1 MAEKTAIRTTKRS
14 AGLYVHVPFCRKKCP
29 YCSFHSHPPQP
40 GDYALFTEA
49 VLAQLRLL
57 AREPS
62 VQALHFATIFF
73 GGGTPSLLPPA
84 QLSQLLHACR
94 QELHCAKQAE
104 TSIEVN
110 PGTVDAPT
118 LHALR
123 QAGFNR
129 LSLGV
134 QSFHDRELELLGR
147 IHSARQAE
155 LAYIEARR
163 AGFDNI
169 SMDLICGLPGQSPAD
184 WRGSLEKALSL
195 EPEHLSLY
203 ELSVEVPSPFHQ
215 ALGRGALRLP
225 DEDAVLAMMA
235 ANGALT
241 RASGLVRYEISNYA
255 RHGFFCRH
263 NIGYWQNDSYLGLGP
278 GAVSALEGRRY
289 SAIADLAR
297 YHRLALANEP
307 AWHEEERLDTERAF
321 RETVIMGLRMLRG
334 VCARTLRRRYH
345 LDLHSYYGPVLER
358 LVEQGLLNW
367 RGDRLALTARGL
379 PLANQVMAELV

>member
-1 MAEKTAIRTTKRS
+1 MAEENTVPEAERS

-49 VLAQLRLL
+49 VLAQLHLL

-84 QLSQLLHACR
+84 RLAQLLQACR
-94 QELHCAKQAE
+94 QKLHCAAQAE

-110 PGTVDAPT
+110 PGTVDAPI

-134 QSFHDRELELLGR
+134 QSFRDRELELLGR
-147 IHSARQAE
+147 IHNAREAE
-155 LAYIEARR
+155 LAYAEARR

-169 SMDLICGLPGQSPAD
+169 SIDLIYGLPGQSPTN

-195 EPEHLSLY
+195 GPEHLSLY
-203 ELSVEVPSPFHQ
+203 ELSAEAPSPFYQ

-225 DEDAVLAMMA
+225 DEEAVLAMMA
-235 ANGALT
+235 VSNALT
-241 RASGLVRYEISNYA
+241 QASGLVRYEISNYA
-255 RHGFFCRH
+255 RPGFFCRH
-263 NIGYWQNDSYLGLGP
+263 NIGYWQNGSYLGLGP

-289 SAIADLAR
+289 RTIAELAR
-297 YHRLALANEP
+297 YHRLALAGVP
-307 AWHEEERLDTERAF
+307 AWREEERLDTEQSF

-334 VCARTLRRRYH
+334 VSARTLRRRYH
-345 LDLHSYYGPVLER
+345 LDLRSYYGPVLER
-358 LVEQGLLNW
+358 LVEQGLLDW
-367 RGDRLALTARGL
+367 QGDRLALTARGL